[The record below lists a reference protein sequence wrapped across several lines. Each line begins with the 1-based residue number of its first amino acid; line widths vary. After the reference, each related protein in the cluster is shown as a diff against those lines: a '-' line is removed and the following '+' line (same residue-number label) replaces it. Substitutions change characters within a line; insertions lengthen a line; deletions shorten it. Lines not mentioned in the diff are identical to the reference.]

1 MLPSIPI
8 HELSKQ
14 TGITVRTLRYYDQ
27 IGLLV
32 PAAKIHGKQRI
43 YSDEELIKLQQIQ
56 FLKKLGFS
64 LREIS
69 DMMSDQE
76 WNWSAS
82 LMNQLDYV
90 QDEQNKLVQME
101 GAIRSVLH
109 SIAIEGE
116 TSWSVIQK
124 LIQLSGKDPA
134 LKQSFRQQMFEK
146 REVDMLGLLPSM
158 NSTDPDSL
166 EWIALLGQLK
176 QRMDDGP
183 GSPEVQR
190 IIRRM
195 DEKRLEQYEDEDA
208 FIDKLWDIRT
218 SPEQSEK
225 MGLYPI
231 EPELIQF
238 MEQAYEIYTS
248 SKGEQSQAGR
258 ETT

>member
-32 PAAKIHGKQRI
+32 PAAKIPGKQRI

-69 DMMSDQE
+69 DMMSNLE

-90 QDEQNKLVQME
+90 QNEQNKLVQME
-101 GAIRSVLH
+101 DAIRSVLH

-116 TSWSVIQK
+116 TSWNVIQK

-146 REVDMLGLLPSM
+146 READLLGLLPSM

-176 QRMDDGP
+176 QRMDGGP

-190 IIRRM
+190 IIHRM
-195 DEKRLEQYEDEDA
+195 DEKRLEQFEDEDV
-208 FIDKLWDIRT
+208 FIDKLWEIRK
-218 SPEQSEK
+218 SPDKSEE

-231 EPELIQF
+231 EPELIRF
-238 MEQAYEIYTS
+238 MEQAYEIYAS
-248 SKGEQSQAGR
+248 RKEKQLRAGR